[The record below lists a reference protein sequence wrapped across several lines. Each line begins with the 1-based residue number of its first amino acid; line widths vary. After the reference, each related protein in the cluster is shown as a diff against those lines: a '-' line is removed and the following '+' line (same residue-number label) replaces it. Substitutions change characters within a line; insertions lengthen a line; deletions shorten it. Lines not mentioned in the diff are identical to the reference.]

1 MWDSTQRDTDH
12 APSQDVYIGQE
23 LQTKTCIPTRPS
35 NSSSRHFRRIQGTN
49 ANPLSELGNNSNG
62 EKHAGTLNSG
72 ALDAPA
78 ADTSEEV
85 VQDRVQEDAMQV
97 EVPSSLNGK
106 LKVCKAIIVSGSWVQ
121 SGPGR
126 SHAT

>member
-1 MWDSTQRDTDH
+1 MCILVRNCRQKHAYQPDHPTVAADTSGEYK
-12 APSQDVYIGQE
+12 AQMQ
-23 LQTKTCIPTRPS
+23 
-35 NSSSRHFRRIQGTN
+35 
-49 ANPLSELGNNSNG
+49 NPLSELGNNSNG